1 MSDVPA
7 PLQRLGL
14 PEAAACE
21 GDACLLPA
29 ADDVAEAGRFELPMG
44 LRPKPH

>member
-1 MSDVPA
+1 MSDKPA
-7 PLQRLGL
+7 PLQPLGV
-14 PEAAACE
+14 PDAAACE
-21 GDACLLPA
+21 ADACLLPV